1 MRGPR
6 MLARTTDDSIRKRE
20 NRMRESRS
28 KPRLWDTDWLVLRPL
43 GSLILQTVAAHS
55 PLRAKLI
62 DLGCGDMPYRAAL
75 EQQAIRYVG
84 ADIDEGGDVQ
94 IGSDGR
100 VPFDPQSFDAVLS
113 VQVLEHVRDL
123 NVYFAEIRRLL
134 REDGILYL
142 STHGSWLYHPHPED
156 HRRWTGPGLVA
167 ELDAHGFAVEEKVA
181 LVGPLA
187 TTTLIRMTGFAF
199 FLRKIPLLGAA
210 LANTLT
216 VLMNLRAL
224 IEDKFTPAAI
234 RQNDACVYFVR
245 ARCKA

>member
-1 MRGPR
+1 
-6 MLARTTDDSIRKRE
+6 
-20 NRMRESRS
+20 MRESRS
-28 KPRLWDTDWLVLRPL
+28 KPRVWDTDWLVLRPL
-43 GSLILQTVAAHS
+43 GSLILQKIGTHS
-55 PLRAKLI
+55 PAHAKLI

-75 EQQAIRYVG
+75 ERQAIRYVG
-84 ADIDEGGDVQ
+84 ADIDDGGDVR

-100 VPFDPQSFDAVLS
+100 IPLDAQSFDAVLS

-123 NVYFAEIRRLL
+123 DAYFKEIRRLL
-134 REDGILYL
+134 HRDGILYL

-167 ELDAHGFAVEEKVA
+167 ELDAHGFTVEENIA

-187 TTTLIRMTGFAF
+187 TTTLIRMTGFAY
-199 FLRKIPLLGAA
+199 FLRKIPMLGAA
-210 LANTLT
+210 AANALT
-216 VLMNLRAL
+216 MVMNLRAL
-224 IEDKFTPAAI
+224 VEDKLTPAAI